1 MASAKP
7 IAFDVQRLIE
17 EVAARHRLILKS
29 DDAALAIV
37 TMNRL
42 VLEES
47 LEAIHSRI
55 LADLS
60 LFEAAAQKIQT
71 RAVDV
76 LAAQVRESAAGIR
89 RELESDIQEARLDAS
104 GIVRQVEAAYQR
116 QMSAQKAMIATLC
129 CRAAVLWRSMGRT
142 DQRALVAPLKKQRSR

>member
-1 MASAKP
+1 
-7 IAFDVQRLIE
+7 VQRLIE

-55 LADLS
+55 VADLS
-60 LFEAAAQKIQT
+60 LFDAAAQKIQT
-71 RAVDV
+71 RAVNV

-89 RELESDIQEARLDAS
+89 KELESDIQEACLDAS
-104 GIVRQVEAAYQR
+104 RIVRQVEAAYQR
-116 QMSAQKAMIATLC
+116 HMSAQKATIATL
-129 CRAAVLWRSMGRT
+129 AAVLLFFCGVWAGRIS
-142 DQRALVAPLKKQRSR
+142 ALWWPL